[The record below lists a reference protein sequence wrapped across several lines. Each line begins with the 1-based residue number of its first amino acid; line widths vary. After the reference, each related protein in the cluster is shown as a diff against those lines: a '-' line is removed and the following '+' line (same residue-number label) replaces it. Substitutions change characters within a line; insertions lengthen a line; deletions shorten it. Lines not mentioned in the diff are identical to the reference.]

1 MEISSR
7 VHKITHYIVF
17 AGNTLFGQ
25 SVYRGFVTFQVMFSC
40 ITPLVPSL
48 VKFRLQRTFKNMSIN
63 GNIYSI
69 DNLSDISKQIK
80 TVECKSLIQ
89 INILHYPNK
98 VLPNLYGNSSINL
111 AN

>member
-1 MEISSR
+1 M
-7 VHKITHYIVF
+7 
-17 AGNTLFGQ
+17 
-25 SVYRGFVTFQVMFSC
+25 VT
-40 ITPLVPSL
+40 
-48 VKFRLQRTFKNMSIN
+48 
-63 GNIYSI
+63 YSI